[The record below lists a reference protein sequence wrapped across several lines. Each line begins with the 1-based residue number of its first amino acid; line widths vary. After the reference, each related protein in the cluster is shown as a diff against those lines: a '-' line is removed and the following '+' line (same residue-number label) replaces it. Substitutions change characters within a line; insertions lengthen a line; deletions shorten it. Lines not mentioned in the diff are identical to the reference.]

1 MAMGHWTRRE
11 FLTRGMAAMGAA
23 AVVGPGMVRQGV
35 LAAGIREGG
44 EDAPVNDRMNIVVV
58 ISDDQD
64 FPSLGVMR
72 HLNGMMGAESPVAG
86 WTNFVNCG
94 VAQGLCAPSR
104 ASFLTGRY
112 PHEHGVTSNK
122 DNWRLDAGRTL
133 PVWLKAAGYRTAL
146 MGKYLFGSRKIKPIP
161 PGWDVFDQGGRSD
174 TLAPKAETYI
184 RSVAGGGPFFLVVS
198 TTDPHRPYRVPS
210 RYKNAEIDLP
220 YLGPADPDTSDRPE
234 WVRKLRRRR
243 KGRPEANVD
252 GYRVVLAV
260 DDLVKRVVD
269 VLGEVGEL
277 ENTAVVFMSDN
288 GYSWGSNGIYG
299 KNAPYEP
306 SIHVPLAIFD
316 PRAGV
321 NRVCDRVVSAIDVTP
336 TLVELAGATAAF
348 PLSGRSLVPL
358 LRGEDVEWDDAMLI
372 QGHPSP
378 HYGNGDWFGVR
389 DERYTYVE
397 LSTGERELYDRLVDP
412 WQNENVAGRPD
423 YAEAQARLAERL
435 AGLLGQ

>member
-1 MAMGHWTRRE
+1 MAAGYWTRRE
-11 FLTRGMAAMGAA
+11 FLTTGLSALGAA
-23 AVVGPGMVRQGV
+23 AVVRPSTVKQGV
-35 LAAGIREGG
+35 FADVGG
-44 EDAPVNDRMNIVVV
+44 NTADETPTADRMNVVV
-58 ISDDQD
+58 IISDDQD
-64 FPSLGVMR
+64 YPSLGVMR
-72 HLNGMMGAESPVAG
+72 KLNGLMGIGSPMVG
-86 WTNFVNCG
+86 WTNFENCG

-112 PHEHGVTSNK
+112 PHEHGVTSNL
-122 DNWRLDAGRTL
+122 DNWRLDDSQTL

-146 MGKYLFGSRKIKPIP
+146 LGKYLFGDKKIKPMP

-198 TTDPHRPYRVPS
+198 TTDPHRPYYVPS
-210 RYKNAEIDLP
+210 RYKNAEIDMP
-220 YLGPADPDTSDRPE
+220 YLGPEDSDLSDRPE

-243 KGRPEANVD
+243 RGEPKADINA
-252 GYRVVLAV
+252 YRVVLAV
-260 DDLVKRVVD
+260 DDLIERVVG
-269 VLGEVGEL
+269 VLSEVGEIG
-277 ENTAVVFMSDN
+277 NTVVVFMSDN

-316 PRAGV
+316 PRSDA
-321 NRVCDRVVSAIDVTP
+321 NRVCGRVVSAIDVTP
-336 TLVELAGATAAF
+336 TLVELAGATAGL

-358 LRGEDVEWDDAMLI
+358 LRGGSVEWDDAMLI

-389 DERYTYVE
+389 DGRYTYIE
-397 LSTGERELYDRLVDP
+397 ISTGERELYDRLADP
-412 WQNENVAGRPD
+412 WQNENVAGRPE
-423 YAEAQARLAERL
+423 YAEVRADLATRLVELR
-435 AGLLGQ
+435 G